1 MSTASPGIL
10 RRDLVVSRQETR
22 EGGQVVLK
30 DPGTGRFFR
39 LRDLDYFIAQ
49 RLDGS
54 TSLDLIAQEVE
65 DRFGVRPAPAVL
77 DKFVDSLRRLGLL
90 HEEAT
95 QGPRR
100 SSRAGKLRGNLL
112 HLRLTAF
119 DPDHLLNRLVGR
131 VRFCFST
138 GFLVVTALLIAVG
151 GAIALANWDDIMRD
165 LVGLYSVQAV
175 LVAWVIIFAVNAAH
189 EFAHGLACKHF
200 GGEVREMGLLL
211 IYSQLACYC
220 NVSDAW
226 LFPEKAKRLWVT
238 VAGPYVELVLWAIA
252 TVTWRVTEPATSLNS
267 IALVVIVTSGVKLFF
282 NLVPLI
288 KLDGYYLLGDY
299 LEIPNLRAR
308 AFSYLRN
315 RVNRVWASSP
325 HEALAVA
332 PRERR
337 IYFTYGILAGAY
349 SLFLLGYVAWI
360 FGNFLIERYHG
371 TGAMVYAGLM
381 LTVLQRPLRTAL
393 AKTSAVVNR
402 MLRFRM
408 ASWRRPAT
416 VLAMLL
422 IVLVAL
428 LLGRMDLK
436 VAGEFKVLAIHNA
449 DVRAAVDG
457 IIEEIYVNE
466 GDRVDKGA
474 RIARLSERDYRAEL
488 RKIEAEI
495 SEKLAKLRL
504 LQIGPRREEIVLLR
518 EAVATAQTRLE
529 HARKRYT
536 EAQRMHAE
544 QVTRL
549 TASADKANE
558 RLSYAQRFFDM
569 FKELSG
575 RELVALKQVL
585 EAEENVAIRAQEVHE
600 TQAELKRA
608 LADDLAEPRKAAAV
622 AEKEEH
628 EAQARLTLLLAGARI
643 EDIEAA
649 EAEITRLK
657 SQRRYLLEQLELGSV
672 TSPISGVVTTPKPR
686 EKIGQYMT
694 KGDLIVEVHELTT
707 ITAEIAISEKE
718 IGDVMVGQ
726 QVVLKARAF
735 PEETFAG
742 TVTSI
747 APAALKEE
755 QAGRQTVLRVMT
767 ETDNRTLRLKPEMT
781 GNAKISCGQRRIWD
795 LLTRRLARYVRV
807 EFWSWW

>member
-1 MSTASPGIL
+1 MSTVSPGIL
-10 RRDLVVSRQETR
+10 RHDLVVSRQETP
-22 EGGQVVLK
+22 EGAQVVLK
-30 DPGTGRFFR
+30 DPGSGRFFR
-39 LRDLDYFIAQ
+39 LRDLDYFVAQ

-65 DRFGVRPAPAVL
+65 GRFGVRPAPAVL

-90 HEEAT
+90 QEEAT

-100 SSRAGKLRGNLL
+100 PSRAGKLRGNLL

-119 DPDHLLNRLVGR
+119 DPDHLLNRLVRHVG
-131 VRFCFST
+131 FCFST
-138 GFLVVTALLIAVG
+138 GFLIVTALLIAVG
-151 GAIALANWDDIMRD
+151 GAIALANWDDIKHD
-165 LVGLYSVQAV
+165 LVGLYSVEAV

-211 IYSQLACYC
+211 IYFQLACYC

-252 TVTWRVTEPATSLNS
+252 TVTWRVTEPATSLNL

-288 KLDGYYLLGDY
+288 KLDGYYLLSDY

-308 AFSYLRN
+308 AFGYVR
-315 RVNRVWASSP
+315 RWVTRVWASSP
-325 HEALAVA
+325 RETLAVA

-337 IYFTYGILAGAY
+337 IFLTYGILAGAY

-360 FGNFLIERYHG
+360 VGNFLIERYHG
-371 TGAMVYAGLM
+371 TGAMVYAGFM
-381 LTVLQRPLRTAL
+381 LAVLQRPLRTVLKA
-393 AKTSAVVNR
+393 SAVVNR
-402 MLRFRM
+402 RRFRM
-408 ASWRRPAT
+408 SSWRRPAT

-436 VAGEFKVLAIHNA
+436 VAGEFKVLPIHNA
-449 DVRAAVDG
+449 DVRVAVDG

-474 RIARLSERDYRAEL
+474 RIARLSGRDYSAEL
-488 RKIEAEI
+488 RKIDAEI

-504 LQIGPRREEIVLLR
+504 LQAGPRREEIALVRDTL
-518 EAVATAQTRLE
+518 ATAQTRLE

-536 EAQRMHAE
+536 EAQSMHAE

-558 RLSYAQRFFDM
+558 RLGYAQRFRDM
-569 FKELSG
+569 FKDLSA

-585 EAEENVAIRAQEVHE
+585 EAEEAAAVRAQEVHE

-608 LADDLAEPRKAAAV
+608 LADDLAEPRKAVAV

-628 EAQARLTLLLAGARI
+628 EAQARLTLLLAGTRI

-649 EAEITRLK
+649 EAEIARLK

-781 GNAKISCGQRRIWD
+781 GNAKISCGQRRILD